1 MPKTDP
7 LPSILAARE
16 QRVLLKKSLLLKGY
30 PCVSLSLNV
39 PGFPKSNP
47 TVKAFFNLC
56 LMDMKYF
63 LKARLIEIL
72 DNDAI
77 VITDDAGDY
86 FLASC
91 SSGTLGLPDVKQIFE
106 DFEEGHALGR
116 FIDVDLN
123 DFQGE
128 TISSGKSKPC
138 FFCHKKPAIE
148 CRRQNTHNHAQLR
161 SFMFAGM
168 TEYYNHQREAAISRF
183 LASLALK
190 AVLYEIS
197 LSPKPGLV
205 DKFSNGSH
213 SDMSYQTFLASSSA
227 ISGWFAEMVLAGLG
241 FRGSDLTAALPVIR
255 NIGLRMESA
264 MYHSTQHINTQ
275 KGIIF
280 LMGLS
285 LFACGKL
292 YSRGDDFDE
301 LQFRVIIRDICQD
314 LVRKELG
321 MNSRADKSHGEEVF
335 GQYGFSGAR
344 GEAESGFRTV
354 FEFGLPQ
361 LNAAADVDDDALFR
375 CFLAMA
381 ANNDDT
387 NILYRQGLE
396 VLTKFK
402 DLCTVALDNY
412 NPMNYSIV
420 ADYCK
425 SENISPGGSADLLAV
440 AFFIWSVIH
449 AEPGNEILPLIAQ
462 Q

>member
-16 QRVLLKKSLLLKGY
+16 QRVLLKKRLSLNGY

-56 LMDMKYF
+56 LIELKYF
-63 LKARLIEIL
+63 LKARLIDIL

-77 VITDDAGDY
+77 VRTDDAGDY
-86 FLASC
+86 YLAAC
-91 SSGTLGLPDVKQIFE
+91 SAGSLGMTELKQIFE
-106 DFEEGHALGR
+106 DFEEGHELGR
-116 FIDVDLN
+116 FIDVDL
-123 DFQGE
+123 DDHHGE
-128 TISSGKSKPC
+128 PISSGKSKPC

-161 SFMFAGM
+161 SFMFPGM
-168 TEYYNHQREAAISRF
+168 TEYYNRKREAAISRF

-227 ISGWFAEMVLAGLG
+227 ISGWFAEMVLAGFA
-241 FRGSDLTAALPVIR
+241 FRGSDLTGALPVIR

-264 MYHSTQHINTQ
+264 MYQSTQNINTQ

-285 LFACGKL
+285 LFACGML
-292 YSRGDDFDE
+292 YSRSDDFDAQ
-301 LQFRVIIRDICQD
+301 QFRVIIRDICKD
-314 LVRKELG
+314 LVRKELDS
-321 MNSRADKSHGEEVF
+321 NSRVEITHGEEIF
-335 GQYGFSGAR
+335 RLYGFSGAR
-344 GEAESGFRTV
+344 GAAGRGFRTV
-354 FEFGLPQ
+354 FEYGLPQ
-361 LNAAADVDDDALFR
+361 LDSSSAVDDNALFR
-375 CFLAMA
+375 CFLAIA
-381 ANNDDT
+381 ANNNDT

-402 DLCTVALDNY
+402 ELCMVALDNY
-412 NPMNYSIV
+412 DLMNYSIV

-425 SENISPGGSADLLAV
+425 SENISPGGSADLLVV
-440 AFFIWSVIH
+440 AFFIWSVMH
-449 AEPGNEILPLIAQ
+449 DEPGNEILPLIAQ